1 MVVLRM
7 TISDAEKRYRASP
20 AGRAA
25 KARQRKRWKQTAA
38 GRASKARER
47 VKWKAGPAGKAST
60 AKTRG
65 QQKKSREVSR
75 KLKAAEHDRAPFV
88 GCDGEGITIAG
99 SHSYCLF
106 RMGNR
111 ELIHKN
117 QRRLT
122 SPELLS
128 FILDHPSKSDILVGF
143 AFEYDVTS
151 ILLDLPAERRAHL
164 IATYQQ
170 KHAPDEKR
178 KDGGKRWTW
187 VTFPDHGTFG
197 INWLARNH
205 LKVCRPHPDPRRP
218 NASDRATI
226 RTIYDTWGFFA
237 MSFLKSIQAWDVGP
251 EHWETIERNKN
262 ERQDFARMT
271 PEIRRYNRIECDLLA
286 EMMGKFR
293 SVCFAADIRPKTWN
307 GAGKIAAFLH
317 HQNATLRAKDLSK
330 LAPAGLIR
338 MAHAAYYGGRFEI
351 TRAGLIA
358 QSVIEQDINSAYPD
372 AMRSLPCLEHGKWKW
387 TGGAE
392 LRQQPQDAIFIAPV
406 RFSHP
411 REQFLC
417 GLPFRSAKD
426 GRLSWPRL
434 GGGVYWAS
442 EIRSAERLGATCE
455 LRAGWL
461 YERRCDCR
469 PFDWVETRYA
479 QRKALKGVQGEP
491 LKRGINSLYGK
502 LAQRIGEPPF
512 ANPIWAGMI
521 TASVRAKLNDAIA
534 STDPRNVVMM
544 ATDGIYTLE
553 PLPLTIGG
561 GLGQWGVKPFPSLF
575 VVQPGLYWPPK
586 SGEDWRPKSRGIS
599 PTTIAKFA
607 DQFEA
612 AWTRFA
618 ATPTLDP
625 LAKAQRLFD
634 ALDAGRSDLVA
645 VAIGDPYPLVE
656 VSFKAFIGLRLA
668 AHWGRPEAAGQ
679 WLDQSRKISFD
690 WRGKRDADA
699 TWTPDRKAMILD
711 PLRGDPRAVSAHYE
725 PGGSLSTAES
735 WEAERMLFE
744 AMPDAAELIEMFVE
758 EGGD

>member
-1 MVVLRM
+1 M
-7 TISDAEKRYRASP
+7 TITPAEKRYRASP
-20 AGRAA
+20 AGKAARAV
-25 KARQRKRWKQTAA
+25 QRKRWKATAA
-38 GRASKARER
+38 GKASKARER
-47 VKWKAGPAGKAST
+47 TVARADRKIARAI
-60 AKTRG
+60 
-65 QQKKSREVSR
+65 SR
-75 KLKAAEHDRAPFV
+75 KLKAQERDRAPFV
-88 GCDGEGITIAG
+88 GCDGEGITLAG

-128 FILDHPSKSDILVGF
+128 FILDHPNKSDILVGF

-151 ILLDLPAERRAHL
+151 ILIDLPSDRRAHL
-164 IATYQQ
+164 IETFQQ
-170 KHAPDEKR
+170 KHAPESKR
-178 KDGGKRWTW
+178 RDGGKRWTW
-187 VTFPDHGTFG
+187 VTFPGHGTFG

-205 LKVCRPHPDPRRP
+205 LKVCRPHPKAAIDPRYR
-218 NASDRATI
+218 NASDRASI

-237 MSFLKSIQAWDVGP
+237 MSFLKSIQAWDVGA

-271 PEIRRYNRIECDLLA
+271 PEIRRYNRIECELLA
-286 EMMGKFR
+286 EMMTKFR
-293 SVCFAADIRPKTWN
+293 SVCFAADIKPKTWN

-317 HQNATLRAKDLSK
+317 HQNGTLRAKELAK
-330 LAPAGLIR
+330 LAPVGLIR

-351 TRAGLIA
+351 TRAGLID
-358 QSVIEQDINSAYPD
+358 QPVIEQDINSAYPD
-372 AMRSLPCLEHGKWKW
+372 AMRSLPCLDHGGWKW

-392 LRQQPQDAIFIAPV
+392 LRQQPADAIFVAPV

-417 GLPFRSAKD
+417 GLPFRSPKD

-434 GGGVYWAS
+434 GGGVYWSS

-512 ANPIWAGMI
+512 ANPIWAGLI
-521 TASVRAKLNDAIA
+521 TAMTRAKLNEAIA

-553 PLPLTIGG
+553 PLKLPIGG
-561 GLGQWGVKPFPSLF
+561 GLGQWGKKDFPSLF

-612 AWTRFA
+612 AWSRFA

-625 LAKAQRLFD
+625 ITKAQRLFD
-634 ALDAGRSDLVA
+634 ALDAGRDDLVA

-668 AHWGRPEAAGQ
+668 AHWGKPEKAGQ
-679 WLDQSRKISFD
+679 WEEQSRKISFD

-699 TWTPDRKAMILD
+699 AWTPDRKAMILD

-725 PGGSLSTAES
+725 PGGNLSTAES

-744 AMPDAAELIEMFVE
+744 AMPDAAELIEMFVDDDT
-758 EGGD
+758 GD

>member
-1 MVVLRM
+1 M
-7 TISDAEKRYRASP
+7 TPAEKRYRASP
-20 AGRAA
+20 KGRACIARSRA
-25 KARQRKRWKQTAA
+25 KWKQTPA
-38 GRASKARER
+38 GEASKARER
-47 VKWKAGPAGKAST
+47 AKARAERKIAR
-60 AKTRG
+60 AI
-65 QQKKSREVSR
+65 SR
-75 KLKAAEHDRAPFV
+75 KLKAAERDRAPFV
-88 GCDGEGITIAG
+88 GCDGEGVTIAG
-99 SHSYCLF
+99 CHSYVLF

-111 ELIHKN
+111 ELIHRN

-128 FILDHPSKSDILVGF
+128 FILDYPNKTDILAGF
-143 AFEYDVTS
+143 AFEYDITS
-151 ILLDLPAERRAHL
+151 ILIDLPPDRRAHL
-164 IATYQQ
+164 IETFQQ
-170 KHAPDEKR
+170 KHDPANKR
-178 KDGGKRWTW
+178 RDGGKRWTW
-187 VTFPDHGTFG
+187 VDFEGYGRFG
-197 INWLARNH
+197 VNWLARNH
-205 LKVCRPHPDPRRP
+205 LKVCRPSKNPKNP
-218 NASDRATI
+218 NGADRATI

-237 MSFLKSIQAWDVGP
+237 MSFLKSIQAWDVGA

-271 PEIRRYNRIECDLLA
+271 PEIRRYNRIECELLA

-293 SVCFAADIRPKTWN
+293 AVCFAADIRPKSWN

-317 HQNATLRAKDLSK
+317 QQNGTLRAKELAK

-358 QSVIEQDINSAYPD
+358 QNCFEQDINSAYPD
-372 AMRSLPCLEHGKWKW
+372 AMRSLPCLDHGRWRW

-392 LRQQPQDAIFIAPV
+392 LRQAPVDAIFVAPV

-434 GGGVYWAS
+434 GGGVYWSS

-521 TASVRAKLNDAIA
+521 TGHVRAKLNDAIA
-534 STDPRNVVMM
+534 STDPHNVVMM
-544 ATDGIYTLE
+544 ATDGIYTLQ
-553 PLPLTIGG
+553 PLPLQVGG
-561 GLGQWGVKPFPSLF
+561 GLGQWGVKTFPSLF

-586 SGEDWRPKSRGIS
+586 LGEDWRPKSRGIS

-612 AWTRFA
+612 AWSNWI

-625 LAKAQRLFD
+625 ITKAQRLGD
-634 ALDAGRSDLVA
+634 AIDAGRPDLVA
-645 VAIGDPYPLVE
+645 VAIGDPYPWVE
-656 VSFKAFIGLRLA
+656 VLFKAFIGLRLA
-668 AHWGRPEAAGQ
+668 AHWRKPEAAGQ

-699 TWTPDRKAMILD
+699 VWTPDRKAMILD
-711 PLRGDPRAVSAHYE
+711 PLRGDPRAISAHYE
-725 PGGSLSTAES
+725 PGGALSTAES

-744 AMPDAAELIEMFVE
+744 AMPDADKLIDMFA
-758 EGGD
+758 DADDD

>member
-1 MVVLRM
+1 M
-7 TISDAEKRYRASP
+7 TPAEKRYRASP
-20 AGRAA
+20 KGRAA
-25 KARQRKRWKQTAA
+25 KAANRKRWKATAA
-38 GRASKARER
+38 GKASKARER
-47 VKWKAGPAGKAST
+47 AKARPIYRADRKIA
-60 AKTRG
+60 R
-65 QQKKSREVSR
+65 QISR
-75 KLKAAEHDRAPFV
+75 KLKGLERDRAPFV
-88 GCDGEGITIAG
+88 GCDGEGVTLAG

-128 FILDHPSKSDILVGF
+128 FILDHPNKTDILVGF

-151 ILLDLPAERRAHL
+151 ILIDLPPDRRAHL
-164 IATYQQ
+164 IETFQQ
-170 KHAPDEKR
+170 KHDPANKR
-178 KDGGKRWTW
+178 RDGGRRWTW
-187 VTFPDHGTFG
+187 VDFGPPHGRFG
-197 INWLARNH
+197 VNWLARNH
-205 LKVCRPHPDPRRP
+205 LKVCRPSKNPKNP
-218 NASDRATI
+218 NGADRATI

-237 MSFLKSIQAWDVGP
+237 MSFLKSIQAWDVGA
-251 EHWETIERNKN
+251 EHRATIEKNKN
-262 ERQDFARMT
+262 ARQDFARMT
-271 PEIRRYNRIECDLLA
+271 REIRRYNRIECELLA
-286 EMMGKFR
+286 EMMTKFR
-293 SVCFAADIRPKTWN
+293 SVCFAADIKPKTWN

-317 HQNATLRAKDLSK
+317 HQNGTLRAKELNK
-330 LAPAGLIR
+330 LAPTGLIR

-351 TRAGLIA
+351 TRAGLID
-358 QSVIEQDINSAYPD
+358 QPVIEQDINSAYPD
-372 AMRSLPCLEHGKWKW
+372 AMRSLPCLDHGKWKW
-387 TGGAE
+387 TGSDV
-392 LRQQPQDAIFIAPV
+392 LRQQSQDAIFVCPV

-417 GLPFRSAKD
+417 GLPFRSPKD

-461 YERRCDCR
+461 YEKRCDCH
-469 PFDWVETRYA
+469 PFAWVETRYA

-521 TASVRAKLNDAIA
+521 TAHVRAKLNDAIA
-534 STDPRNVVMM
+534 SSNRETGDPRNVVMM
-544 ATDGIYTLE
+544 ATDGIYTLK
-553 PLPLTIGG
+553 PLKLSIGG
-561 GLGQWGVKPFPSLF
+561 GLGQWGVKSFPSLF

-607 DQFEA
+607 DLFEA
-612 AWTRFA
+612 AWAKFA
-618 ATPTLDP
+618 AAPSMTPIER
-625 LAKAQRLFD
+625 AERVFD
-634 ALDAGRSDLVA
+634 ALDAGRADLLPMA
-645 VAIGDPYPLVE
+645 LGDRYPLVE
-656 VSFKAFIGLRLA
+656 VAFKAFIGLRLA
-668 AHWGRPEAAGQ
+668 AHWGKPEKAGQ
-679 WLDQSRKISFD
+679 WEEQSRKISFD

-699 TWTPDRKAMILD
+699 TWDDKRKAMILD

-725 PGGSLSTAES
+725 PGGTLSTAES

-758 EGGD
+758 NGGD

>member
-1 MVVLRM
+1 VGVLRM
-7 TISDAEKRYRASP
+7 TPAEKRYRASP
-20 AGRAA
+20 KGRACIARSRA
-25 KARQRKRWKQTAA
+25 KWKQTPA
-38 GRASKARER
+38 GKASKARER
-47 VKWKAGPAGKAST
+47 AVA
-60 AKTRG
+60 RG
-65 QQKKSREVSR
+65 NRKIARQISR
-75 KLKAAEHDRAPFV
+75 KLKTAERDRAPFV
-88 GCDGEGITIAG
+88 GCDGEGITRG
-99 SHSYCLF
+99 DKHEYVLF
-106 RMGNR
+106 RMGER

-128 FILDHPSKSDILVGF
+128 FILDHPNKTDILVGF
-143 AFEYDVTS
+143 AFEYDTTC
-151 ILLDLPAERRAHL
+151 ILADLSPERRAHL
-164 IATYQQ
+164 IETFQQ
-170 KHAPDEKR
+170 KHDPANKR
-178 KDGGKRWTW
+178 RDGGKRWTW
-187 VTFPDHGTFG
+187 VDFPGYGRFG

-205 LKVCRPHPDPRRP
+205 LKVCRPHPDPRRS
-218 NASDRATI
+218 NASNRASI

-237 MSFLKSIQAWDVGP
+237 MSFLKSIQAWDVGA
-251 EHWETIERNKN
+251 EHWATIERNKN
-262 ERQDFARMT
+262 ERQDFVRMT
-271 PEIRRYNRIECDLLA
+271 REIRRYNRIECELLA
-286 EMMGKFR
+286 DMMGKFR
-293 SVCFAADIRPKTWN
+293 SVCFAADIRPKSWN

-317 HQNATLRAKDLSK
+317 HQNGTLRAKQLAK

-358 QSVIEQDINSAYPD
+358 QNCFEQDINSAYPD
-372 AMRSLPCLEHGKWKW
+372 AMRSLPCLDHGRWKW
-387 TGGAE
+387 TGSE
-392 LRQQPQDAIFIAPV
+392 VLREQGPNAIFVAPV

-417 GLPFRSAKD
+417 GLPFRSPKD

-442 EIRSAERLGATCE
+442 EIRSAERLGGSCE

-461 YERRCDCR
+461 YEKQCDCH
-469 PFDWVETRYA
+469 PFAWVETRYA

-553 PLPLTIGG
+553 PLPLPIGG
-561 GLGQWGVKPFPSLF
+561 GLGQWGLKTFPSLF

-612 AWTRFA
+612 AWA
-618 ATPTLDP
+618 NWIATPTLDP
-625 LAKAQRLFD
+625 IAKAQRLFD
-634 ALDAGRSDLVA
+634 ALDAGRPDLVA
-645 VAIGDPYPLVE
+645 VAIGDPYPWVE
-656 VSFKAFIGLRLA
+656 VLFKAFIGLRLA
-668 AHWGRPEAAGQ
+668 AHWGKSEKAGQ
-679 WLDQSRKISFD
+679 WEEQSRKISFD

-699 TWTPDRKAMILD
+699 VWTP
-711 PLRGDPRAVSAHYE
+711 DPRAVSAHYE

-744 AMPDAAELIEMFVE
+744 AMPDAAELIEMFV
-758 EGGD
+758 DDTD